1 MQYRFT
7 TPEPLKTRRAPDRC
21 KTALLWANP
30 GRRWASGMVNRFR
43 CRPVGA
49 VRGVSDGGLESP
61 CGKARRQSHKR
72 GFQAWACSF
81 LKGRQGLDRLAGF
94 LLDKAQLI
102 ELLQVEPELRT
113 GAEEVAQAQGRIAGD
128 GPPAVQNLA
137 QVRE

>member
-1 MQYRFT
+1 MPR
-7 TPEPLKTRRAPDRC
+7 PASSWNGPSLCRVGD
-21 KTALLWANP
+21 
-30 GRRWASGMVNRFR
+30 GRGFDAGL
-43 CRPVGA
+43 VGA

-102 ELLQVEPELRT
+102 ELLQVELELRT

>member
-1 MQYRFT
+1 M
-7 TPEPLKTRRAPDRC
+7 
-21 KTALLWANP
+21 
-30 GRRWASGMVNRFR
+30 
-43 CRPVGA
+43 
-49 VRGVSDGGLESP
+49 
-61 CGKARRQSHKR
+61 ARRFAEWVTEEVSMQACRGSAGRKR
-72 GFQAWACSF
+72 WGSRKSLREGSEYNPTSGGFQAWACSF

>member
-1 MQYRFT
+1 M
-7 TPEPLKTRRAPDRC
+7 
-21 KTALLWANP
+21 
-30 GRRWASGMVNRFR
+30 
-43 CRPVGA
+43 
-49 VRGVSDGGLESP
+49 
-61 CGKARRQSHKR
+61 ARRFAEWVPEQVSMQACRGSAGRKR
-72 GFQAWACSF
+72 WGSRKSLREGSETIPQAGFQAWACSF